1 MKILKFC
8 VLFSSLSLF
17 NLHAIEQKKL
27 QIHINELNKISTQ
40 YNQSKDKNRI
50 DQLIANLETFTGRKM
65 NIIEK
70 KFMKAEFSQM
80 ETMPLAEVTSKE
92 IKFYERTDKKRENVL
107 SMQIVDAE
115 KNLFKY
121 NNIIFELNPE
131 KPIQE
136 NLKVIINGLNTA
148 SN

>member
-1 MKILKFC
+1 M
-8 VLFSSLSLF
+8 FSSLSLF

>member
-8 VLFSSLSLF
+8 VLLSSISLF

-27 QIHINELNKISTQ
+27 QTHINELNKISTQ

-80 ETMPLAEVTSKE
+80 ETMPLAEITSKE
-92 IKFYERTDKKRENVL
+92 IKFYEGTDKKRENVL

-121 NNIIFELNPE
+121 NNIIFELKPE